1 VKRLLHILG
10 RLEEGTLAFGLLAL
24 ALMYFIEVV
33 KRYLFGHSF
42 TWFEEFS
49 RYFCVFLTFLGASLG
64 VKYGMHFS
72 MDFLVTRVGSR
83 TGHLMKVAGALISAF
98 VFILVSYYAWGHA
111 WRMQR
116 FGTTSAA
123 MGLPMFWAYLPV
135 ALFSATLA
143 LRFLG
148 QALFHAR
155 GFARNLP
162 LPGGKEAEAAP
173 AGEQRP

>member
-1 VKRLLHILG
+1 MLA
-10 RLEEGTLAFGLLAL
+10 RLEEGTLALGLLGL
-24 ALMYFIEVV
+24 AVMYFIEVV
-33 KRYLFGHSF
+33 RRYLFGHSF

-72 MDFLVTRVGSR
+72 MDFVVTRVGTR
-83 TGHLMKVAGALISAF
+83 TAHLMKITGALLSAF
-98 VFILVSYYAWGHA
+98 IFILVSYYAWGHA
-111 WRMQR
+111 WRMKR

-148 QALFHAR
+148 QALEHGRRLAR
-155 GFARNLP
+155 GLP
-162 LPGGKEAEAAP
+162 LEGGQEPAPPGK
-173 AGEQRP
+173 GEDES